1 MEKYYLHQE
10 LTLQECMEIVSD
22 YEIKDQQVL
31 QKVKNLYLRQD
42 MVSLLYTLCIHCKDS
57 N

>member
-42 MVSLLYTLCIHCKDS
+42 MVSLVSAST
-57 N
+57 

>member
-1 MEKYYLHQE
+1 
-10 LTLQECMEIVSD
+10 MEIVSD

-42 MVSLLYTLCIHCKDS
+42 MVSLVSASTGGTEATPLICALHRLAFRI
-57 N
+57 